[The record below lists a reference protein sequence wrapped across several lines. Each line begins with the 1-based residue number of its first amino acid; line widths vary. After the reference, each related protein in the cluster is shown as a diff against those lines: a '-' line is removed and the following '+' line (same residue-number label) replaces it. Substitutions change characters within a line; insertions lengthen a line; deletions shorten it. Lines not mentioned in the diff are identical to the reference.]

1 MIITNGKATKFCAR
15 KWKNKS
21 EKRKNN
27 EKQLKEK
34 ERKSLILKF
43 PQQVTNYVF
52 LQNEVT
58 NKLTDF
64 Q

>member
-43 PQQVTNYVF
+43 PPPGAAIFTN
-52 LQNEVT
+52 LQIRRNV
-58 NKLTDF
+58 
-64 Q
+64 